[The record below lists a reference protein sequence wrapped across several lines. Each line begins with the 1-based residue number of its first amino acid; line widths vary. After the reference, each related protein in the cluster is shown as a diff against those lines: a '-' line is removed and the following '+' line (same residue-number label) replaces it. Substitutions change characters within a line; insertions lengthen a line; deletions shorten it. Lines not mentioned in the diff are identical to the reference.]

1 MRERV
6 TLLLVANYICTAVTL
21 LQAAWDKSGIFLS
34 KDNYLSLVNDN
45 QSLKNRIEKLQI
57 TVRTQEEMWEKDRRV
72 IEAYKTSQRSMALD
86 FEAKAGEF
94 KAVQASFSQSAQV
107 LANTFMEEKAKV

>member
-1 MRERV
+1 M
-6 TLLLVANYICTAVTL
+6 
-21 LQAAWDKSGIFLS
+21 S

-57 TVRTQEEMWEKDRRV
+57 TVRTQEEIREKDRRV
-72 IEAYKTSQRSMALD
+72 IETYNTSQLSISMALD

>member
-1 MRERV
+1 MSEHVIIVLV
-6 TLLLVANYICTAVTL
+6 TNYVCTAIIL
-21 LQAAWDKSGIFLS
+21 FQAAWDKSGIFLS

-45 QSLKNRIEKLQI
+45 QSLKNRIEELQI
-57 TVRTQEEMWEKDRRV
+57 TVRTQEEMQEKDRRV

-107 LANTFMEEKAKV
+107 LMNTFMEEKAKV